1 LRFPKTS
8 KVSTRKTKDKGE
20 RTVGTLIPQT
30 RYDVLE
36 PGTYRVRLGAVAV
49 EDGSYGTQVA
59 MRFDLLD
66 EGFAGR
72 CVKAWAAAK
81 LSGGK
86 RPSKLYS
93 WASARSRILPLI
105 P

>member
-1 LRFPKTS
+1 M
-8 KVSTRKTKDKGE
+8 
-20 RTVGTLIPQT
+20 GTLIPQT

-49 EDGSYGTQVA
+49 EDGIYGTQVA
-59 MRFDLLD
+59 MRFDLPD

-93 WASARSRILPLI
+93 WASARSRILPLTRTSRNQTG
-105 P
+105 PD